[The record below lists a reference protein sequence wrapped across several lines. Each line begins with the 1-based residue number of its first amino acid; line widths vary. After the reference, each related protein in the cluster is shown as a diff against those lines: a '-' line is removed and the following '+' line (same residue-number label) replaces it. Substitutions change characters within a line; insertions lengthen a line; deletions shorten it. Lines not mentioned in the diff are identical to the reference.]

1 MSGAAQVPS
10 MKLSAKTNRDPVPS
24 SKFLRPLAAV
34 AAVACAVSLAG
45 CGSSSTKATNSGASS
60 SPSPSA
66 SATTAANVNPCA
78 VKPGSSSNG
87 VKVSGAFGKKATAT
101 FAKPLKSEGLQRTVL
116 TKGTG
121 VTPKDGQTVNAMVTA
136 YLGSGKSLGTSP
148 LKLAIGSTS
157 IPVAFRAGLSCLPIG
172 SRTVVTDT
180 AGDIYGP
187 SGNPNLKI
195 TADESLVIV
204 TDLVSIVKP
213 LKPVSWTQNRAT
225 VTFDKSGKPTVKLPK
240 TKAPAQLE
248 LQVLK
253 PGKGAVVKS
262 GDQVTLDYQGTS
274 WDTGKIFDQSYGR
287 GPATFATDQVV
298 EGFGAALVGQ
308 KVGTT
313 LVVSIPPK
321 YAYGPKGSGQQLA
334 GQTLVFVIK
343 IEKSAA
349 AAAAPAQ

>member
-1 MSGAAQVPS
+1 
-10 MKLSAKTNRDPVPS
+10 VPS

-34 AAVACAVSLAG
+34 AAVACTVSLAG
-45 CGSSSTKATNSGASS
+45 CGSSSKKDTTSGASS

-66 SATTAANVNPCA
+66 TTAANVNPCE
-78 VKPGSSSNG
+78 VKPGSASAG

-101 FAKPLKSEGLQRTVL
+101 FTKPLKSDGLQRTVL

-121 VTPKDGQTVNAMVTA
+121 VTPKDGQTVNAIVTA
-136 YLGSGKSLGTSP
+136 YLGSGKALGTSP

-180 AGDIYGP
+180 AGDIYGA
-187 SGNPNLKI
+187 SGNPNIGAK
-195 TADESLVIV
+195 ADDSLVIV

-213 LKPVSWTQNRAT
+213 LKPASWTQNRAT
-225 VTFDKSGKPTVKLPK
+225 VTFDKTGKPTVKLPK
-240 TKAPAQLE
+240 TKPPAQLQ

-274 WDTGKIFDQSYGR
+274 WNTGKIFDQSYGR
-287 GPATFATDQVV
+287 SPATFATDQVV

-313 LVVSIPPK
+313 LIVSIPPK
-321 YAYGPKGSGQQLA
+321 YAYGTKGSGQQLA
-334 GQTLVFVIK
+334 GQTLVFVINIGK
-343 IEKSAA
+343 TGA